1 MHQLTCFLG
10 PLLSL
15 YVSPSGLL
23 FSSALPQK
31 MKGHQ
36 DSVKGTREACVIF
49 RSHGLSHFPSVNPDR
64 RDRLQR
70 EKRTL
75 FDSYFE
81 GSTPRGCLESAQ
93 EMHLDP
99 VEQPFETHSQCW
111 YAIGPPLSGLDR
123 SGILAHTPTVC
134 VLGAKGNF
142 NPINS
147 PATCAQALPHSHES
161 RKLFHWITNS
171 KRGRDEI
178 TVIRLFVLLTL
189 ICAGFYPLNPV
200 TWRKK

>member
-1 MHQLTCFLG
+1 
-10 PLLSL
+10 
-15 YVSPSGLL
+15 
-23 FSSALPQK
+23 

-93 EMHLDP
+93 EMHFL
-99 VEQPFETHSQCW
+99 
-111 YAIGPPLSGLDR
+111 IIII
-123 SGILAHTPTVC
+123 ILIIIYY
-134 VLGAKGNF
+134 KD
-142 NPINS
+142 S
-147 PATCAQALPHSHES
+147 YY
-161 RKLFHWITNS
+161 K
-171 KRGRDEI
+171 DI
-178 TVIRLFVLLTL
+178 TVEFV
-189 ICAGFYPLNPV
+189 
-200 TWRKK
+200 